1 MLPSFIFVSN
11 KEIMNDIQ
19 NQDDLSLLVDEFYKK
34 LLSDAAISYIFT
46 DVVKIKLEEH
56 LPILVTFWSQAILG
70 TGGYTNNLTQIHLDV
85 NAKEYLSPELFKIWL
100 NHFYMAVD
108 ENFKGEK
115 AERIKT
121 QALSIGTI
129 MQIKIAQQ
137 KEN

>member
-1 MLPSFIFVSN
+1 MA
-11 KEIMNDIQ
+11 DIE
-19 NQDDLSLLVDEFYKK
+19 NQKDLYLLVDEFYKK
-34 LLSDAAISYIFT
+34 LLADESISYIFT

-85 NAKEYLSPELFKIWL
+85 NAKSYLSPELFKIWL
-100 NHFYMAVD
+100 NHFYAAVD

-115 AERIKT
+115 AEQIKT
-121 QALSIGTI
+121 QALSIATI

-137 KEN
+137 EGNKL

>member
-11 KEIMNDIQ
+11 EKIMNDIQ
-19 NQDDLSLLVDEFYKK
+19 NQDDLYLLVDEFYKK
-34 LLSDAAISYIFT
+34 LLSDDAISYIFT

-56 LPILVTFWSQAILG
+56 LPILVSFWSQAILG